1 MSPRTPRRSRI
12 AHDVDAIDL
21 DFRPTSYAADAGP
34 VAAIVQNITGENRRT
49 LVAGALGTRGAADAG
64 PIPDA
69 LLADIVPDD
78 LRAGLGR
85 HHPTWLGGE
94 YLPRYDVGEF
104 EIARLVLRSTTQDV
118 FSLRARRRTP
128 RARYRYR
135 MVDEYESTF
144 DLPRLT
150 SLRPLTLREVIALID
165 GITSDNVDTRDQP
178 FPEGFVWWQLHEYG
192 ETVEEAVQFVR
203 VRSEVYPQLEGYY
216 ERRILAWA
224 RAERREGEADEEQ

>member
-1 MSPRTPRRSRI
+1 MSPRTPRPRRI
-12 AHDVDAIDL
+12 IAPVDGIDL
-21 DFRPTSYAADAGP
+21 DFRPTSYCADASP
-34 VAAIVQNITGENRRT
+34 VAAIVQNIAGENRRT
-49 LVAGALGTRGAADAG
+49 VVAGALVTPDAAGAG

-69 LLADIVPDD
+69 FLADLVPDD

-94 YLPRYDVGEF
+94 YLPHYDVGEF

-128 RARYRYR
+128 HAPYRYR

-144 DLPRLT
+144 DLPRRT
-150 SLRPLTLREVIALID
+150 STRPLTLRQVIALID
-165 GITSDNVDTRDQP
+165 GITSDNVDTRGQP

-192 ETVEEAVQFVR
+192 ETPEEAAGFVR
-203 VRSEVYPQLEGYY
+203 VRSEVYPQMEAYY
-216 ERRILAWA
+216 EERLVEWA
-224 RAERREGEADEEQ
+224 RGERGEGEEEE

>member
-1 MSPRTPRRSRI
+1 MSPRTPRPRRI
-12 AHDVDAIDL
+12 IAPVDAIDL

-34 VAAIVQNITGENRRT
+34 VAAIVQNITGEHRRT
-49 LVAGALGTRGAADAG
+49 LVAGALSTPGAADAG

-78 LRAGLGR
+78 LRVGLGR

-144 DLPRLT
+144 DLPRQT
-150 SLRPLTLREVIALID
+150 SIRPLTLREVIALID
-165 GITSDNVDTRDQP
+165 GITSDDVDTRGQP

-192 ETVEEAVQFVR
+192 ETPEEAARFVR
-203 VRSEVYPQLEGYY
+203 VRSEVYPQMEAYY
-216 ERRILAWA
+216 EERLVQWA
-224 RAERREGEADEEQ
+224 RGEWGVGEEDDVQ